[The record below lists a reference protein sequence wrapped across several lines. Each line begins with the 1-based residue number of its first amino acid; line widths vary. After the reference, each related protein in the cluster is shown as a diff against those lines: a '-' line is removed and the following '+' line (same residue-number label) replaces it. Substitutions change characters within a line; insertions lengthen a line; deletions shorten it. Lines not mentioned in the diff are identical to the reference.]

1 MCDWP
6 REYFAQKLLAHLE
19 LTTTILRQ
27 PASNLGNA
35 GGKVLNSNW
44 EIKDVPGTVETVGN
58 CIDGTQQ
65 PNACASPAGKT
76 QIAPLP
82 G

>member
-19 LTTTILRQ
+19 LTTTILLG
-27 PASNLGNA
+27 AGGNA

-65 PNACASPAGKT
+65 PNACDSPAGKT